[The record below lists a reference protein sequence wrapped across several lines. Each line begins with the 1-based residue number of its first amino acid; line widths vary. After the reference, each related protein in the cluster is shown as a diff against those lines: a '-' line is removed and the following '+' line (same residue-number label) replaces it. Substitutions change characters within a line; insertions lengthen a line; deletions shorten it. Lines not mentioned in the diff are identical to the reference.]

1 MRKIF
6 FKKDWQDIKNT
17 FLENEE
23 VILNGNYKGFKLEL
37 IYKPEFNV
45 HFIWGNVVTLLI
57 TDENGARYEY
67 DVVLNSDYDFVHK
80 DICDKFVEFE
90 TAYIENTAKTVEDVK
105 AENERIFNEE
115 KAAEEEKHLQEFDNY
130 IATGN
135 ENLFAECLD
144 YWEDKKNRNEIIKK
158 FLFNEVNKYAH
169 SQLKIAFVLK
179 TVYEEKLYQIDGYK
193 NIYEYAYDNFNI
205 ARGTC
210 SNWLKVVDNFG
221 VLNSQTGFYGL
232 DDRLKD
238 FSITQL
244 ILIRAL
250 SIEQIQ
256 AANICPTMS
265 TREIKQIVK
274 DELNLKRIAS
284 DVTAVNDTFIDNPED
299 EEELYT
305 DALKADVVT
314 DSNNQNVGYD
324 IQSSINPP
332 VDSNIVDN
340 ANDTDVNDT
349 SDKNTDVSDDK
360 PIAKILIDGGISL
373 SESQIKYLNSIFE
386 SKKGQNIELCI
397 YVK

>member
-23 VILNGNYKGFKLEL
+23 VILNDNYKGFKIEL
-37 IYKPEFNV
+37 VYSPAVKTAFSFGDE
-45 HFIWGNVVTLLI
+45 VVLLI
-57 TDENGARYEY
+57 TDESGSKYEY
-67 DVVLNSDYDFVHK
+67 DIALTSDYDSVHK
-80 DICDKFVEFE
+80 NICDKFVEFE
-90 TAYIENTAKTVEDVK
+90 TAYIENTAKTVEEVK
-105 AENERIFNEE
+105 ADNERILKEE
-115 KAAEEEKHLQEFDNY
+115 KAAEEERHLNEFNNY
-130 IATGN
+130 IATGD
-135 ENLFAECLD
+135 ENLFADCLD

-193 NIYEYAYDNFNI
+193 NIYDYAYDNYNI

-232 DDRLKD
+232 DNRLKD

-250 SIEQIQ
+250 SIDQIQ
-256 AANICPTMS
+256 AADIKPTMS

-274 DELNLKRIAS
+274 DELNLRRIAS
-284 DVTAVNDTFIDNPED
+284 DVTAVNDTLIDNPED

-314 DSNNQNVGYD
+314 DSNNQNVGYN

-332 VDSNIVDN
+332 VNNTD
-340 ANDTDVNDT
+340 DTDVNDT
-349 SDKNTDVSDDK
+349 SDKNTDISDDK

>member
-37 IYKPEFNV
+37 IYKPEFKV
-45 HFIWGNVVTLLI
+45 RFTWGNVVTLLI
-57 TDENGARYEY
+57 TDEIGARYEY
-67 DVVLNSDYDFVHK
+67 DVVLNSDYDSVHK

-90 TAYIENTAKTVEDVK
+90 TAYIENTAKTVEEVN
-105 AENERIFNEE
+105 AENERILKEE
-115 KAAEEEKHLQEFDNY
+115 KTAEEEKHLQEFDNY

-135 ENLFAECLD
+135 ENLFADCLD

-256 AANICPTMS
+256 AADIKPTMS

-274 DELNLKRIAS
+274 DELNLRRIAS

-299 EEELYT
+299 EKELYT

-332 VDSNIVDN
+332 VDNNIIDN
-340 ANDTDVNDT
+340 TDDTDVNDT
-349 SDKNTDVSDDK
+349 SDKNTDISDNK

>member
-23 VILNGNYKGFKLEL
+23 VILNDNYKGFKIEL
-37 IYKPEFNV
+37 VYSPAVKTAFSFGDEVI
-45 HFIWGNVVTLLI
+45 LLI
-57 TDENGARYEY
+57 TDELGSKYEY
-67 DVVLNSDYDFVHK
+67 DICLTSDYDSVHK
-80 DICDKFVEFE
+80 NICDKFVEFE
-90 TAYIENTAKTVEDVK
+90 TAYIENTAKTVEEVK
-105 AENERIFNEE
+105 ADSERIFKEE

-135 ENLFAECLD
+135 ENLFADCLD

-193 NIYEYAYDNFNI
+193 NIYDYAFDNFNI

-256 AANICPTMS
+256 AADINPTMS

-299 EEELYT
+299 EKEFYSE
-305 DALKADVVT
+305 AVKADVVT
-314 DSNNQNVGYD
+314 DSNNQNINYD
-324 IQSSINPP
+324 IHSSINPP
-332 VDSNIVDN
+332 VDDTGENKEDINISDNSNN
-340 ANDTDVNDT
+340 L
-349 SDKNTDVSDDK
+349 DVSVDK

>member
-6 FKKDWQDIKNT
+6 YKKDWQDIKNT

-23 VILNGNYKGFKLEL
+23 VILNDNYKGFKLEL
-37 IYKPEFNV
+37 IYKPEFKV

-57 TDENGARYEY
+57 TDELGARYEY
-67 DVVLNSDYDFVHK
+67 DIVLNSEYDSVHK

-90 TAYIENTAKTVEDVK
+90 TSYIENTAKTVEEVK
-105 AENERIFNEE
+105 AENERIFKEE
-115 KAAEEEKHLQEFDNY
+115 KEAEEEKHLQEFDNY

-135 ENLFAECLD
+135 ENLFADCLD

-256 AANICPTMS
+256 AADIKPTMT

-284 DVTAVNDTFIDNPED
+284 DVTAANDTFIDNPDSED
-299 EEELYT
+299 ELYQG
-305 DALKADVVT
+305 ADKVDIVT

-332 VDSNIVDN
+332 VDNTVVDYTVDDN
-340 ANDTDVNDT
+340 APDNNADILDN
-349 SDKNTDVSDDK
+349 K

>member
-23 VILNGNYKGFKLEL
+23 VILNDNYKGFKIEL
-37 IYKPEFNV
+37 VYSPAVKTAFSFGDE
-45 HFIWGNVVTLLI
+45 VVLLI
-57 TDENGARYEY
+57 TDESGSKYEY
-67 DVVLNSDYDFVHK
+67 DIALTSDYDSVHK
-80 DICDKFVEFE
+80 NICDKFVEFE
-90 TAYIENTAKTVEDVK
+90 TAYIENTAKTVEEVK
-105 AENERIFNEE
+105 ADNERILKEE
-115 KAAEEEKHLQEFDNY
+115 KAAEEERHLNEFNNY
-130 IATGN
+130 IATGD
-135 ENLFAECLD
+135 ENLFADCLD

-179 TVYEEKLYQIDGYK
+179 TVYDEKLYQIDGYK
-193 NIYEYAYDNFNI
+193 NIYDYAYDNYNI

-232 DDRLKD
+232 DNRLKD

-250 SIEQIQ
+250 SIDQIQ
-256 AANICPTMS
+256 AADIKPTMS

-274 DELNLKRIAS
+274 DELNLRRIAS
-284 DVTAVNDTFIDNPED
+284 DVTAVNDTLIDNPED

-314 DSNNQNVGYD
+314 DSNNQNVGYN

-332 VDSNIVDN
+332 VDNNIIDN
-340 ANDTDVNDT
+340 TDVNDT
-349 SDKNTDVSDDK
+349 SDKNTDISDNK

>member
-23 VILNGNYKGFKLEL
+23 VILNDNYKGFKIEL
-37 IYKPEFNV
+37 VYSPAVKTAFS
-45 HFIWGNVVTLLI
+45 FGNEVVLLI
-57 TDENGARYEY
+57 TDELGSKYEY
-67 DVVLNSDYDFVHK
+67 DIALTSDYDSVHNNV
-80 DICDKFVEFE
+80 CDKFVEFE
-90 TAYIENTAKTVEDVK
+90 TAYIENTAKTVEEVK
-105 AENERIFNEE
+105 AENERILKDE
-115 KAAEEEKHLQEFDNY
+115 KETEEEKRLDEFNNY
-130 IATGN
+130 IATGD
-135 ENLFAECLD
+135 ENLFADCLD
-144 YWEDKKNRNEIIKK
+144 FWEDKKNRNEIIKK

-193 NIYEYAYDNFNI
+193 NIYDYAYDNYNI

-221 VLNSQTGFYGL
+221 VLNTQTGFYGL
-232 DDRLKD
+232 DYRLKD

-250 SIEQIQ
+250 NIDQIQ
-256 AANICPTMS
+256 AADIKPTMS

-284 DVTAVNDTFIDNPED
+284 DVAAVNDTFIDNPED

-314 DSNNQNVGYD
+314 DSNNQNVGYN

-332 VDSNIVDN
+332 VNDTFDDN
-340 ANDTDVNDT
+340 A
-349 SDKNTDVSDDK
+349 SDKNTDISDNK
-360 PIAKILIDGGISL
+360 PIAKILIDGGVSL